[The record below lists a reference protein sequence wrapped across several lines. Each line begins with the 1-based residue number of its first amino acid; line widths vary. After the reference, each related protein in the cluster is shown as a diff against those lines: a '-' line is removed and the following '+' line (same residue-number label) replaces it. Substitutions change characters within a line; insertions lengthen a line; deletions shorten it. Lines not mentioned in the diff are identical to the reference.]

1 MKIKIGE
8 TLESWASRVEMFE
21 KGRAMQRIAK
31 GDDPIE
37 VVEDMS
43 RRIIDKM
50 LYPILKSFDQPKM
63 SNAAVDESR
72 KKYEEIMKNVARA
85 ADHVDID
92 T

>member
-50 LYPILKSFDQPKM
+50 LYPILKSFEQPKM
-63 SNAAVDESR
+63 SNAAVNESR

-85 ADHVDID
+85 PDHVD
-92 T
+92 TGT

>member
-1 MKIKIGE
+1 MKINPGE

-50 LYPILKSFDQPKM
+50 LYPILKSFEQPKM
-63 SNAAVDESR
+63 SNAAVNESR

-85 ADHVDID
+85 PDHVD
-92 T
+92 TGT

>member
-8 TLESWASRVEMFE
+8 TLEVWASRVEMFE

-85 ADHVDID
+85 PDHID
-92 T
+92 TGT

>member
-63 SNAAVDESR
+63 SNATVDKSR

-85 ADHVDID
+85 PDHID
-92 T
+92 TDT

>member
-1 MKIKIGE
+1 MKINPGE

-50 LYPILKSFDQPKM
+50 LYPILKSFEQPKM
-63 SNAAVDESR
+63 SNAAVNESR

-85 ADHVDID
+85 SDHVD
-92 T
+92 TGT

>member
-85 ADHVDID
+85 PDHID
-92 T
+92 TGT